1 MTDFE
6 ITNKPLSTSILGDD
20 SDSSEQTDARTLS
33 VEMRE
38 QYLEQLYRQYN
49 IKATHAILFYL
60 PNQTEPMIFVDK
72 KTINIGRSD
81 AKGRIIPEFD
91 LGTFDGAELGVS
103 RLHARIVWDEDR
115 YLLQDLASTNYT
127 RIDKQKI
134 TAYQWYPIEDGR
146 QIQFGRLVTTVF
158 VIQSEDD

>member
-1 MTDFE
+1 MTDYE

-20 SDSSEQTDARTLS
+20 NITDQTDVKALS
-33 VEMRE
+33 AEMRE

-115 YLLQDLASTNYT
+115 YLIQDLASTNYT

-134 TAYQWYPIEDGR
+134 TPYQWYPIEDGR
-146 QIQFGRLVTTVF
+146 QIQFGRLVTSVF
-158 VIQSEDD
+158 VIECQDE